1 MVPHLDGAPAGA
13 RKDWRPARSRS
24 PRKTKIRNS
33 SPGVS
38 PSRSRFSQSGVGIS
52 PGGRQSDDDLVAA
65 GKRADF
71 IATAARASGR
81 AAALMAEARGEGT
94 PGPQNALPLA
104 AALYSQGG
112 GVSGGQ
118 RFGTY
123 GTADV
128 V

>member
-1 MVPHLDGAPAGA
+1 MVPHLNGAPAGA

-38 PSRSRFSQSGVGIS
+38 PSRSRFSQSGIS

-81 AAALMAEARGEGT
+81 AAALMAEARGGDT

-112 GVSGGQ
+112 GVPGGQ